1 MRTEGRPKIT
11 RIEAVEFFVEL
22 ENLGMTADG
31 CEMQY
36 MPGETL
42 RPMRYVLTIDTDA
55 GVRGEFVG
63 RRPESYNQ
71 LQRVAGRMLGRSAL
85 DRERIY
91 GELKRQFRATIN
103 LATAP
108 LDIALWDLAGKLYG
122 APIYEL
128 LGGSDD
134 PLPAYASTHFG
145 DASGGLDSPEAFA
158 DFAVRCK
165 EMGYPAFKIH
175 GWGAPIE
182 REVRLVTAVR
192 EAVGDGMQLMHDPGC
207 TYRTFLEALTVGKAL
222 DDANYLWYEDPYM
235 DGGMS
240 AFGNKKLREL
250 LRTPILI
257 TEHIRGLEQHVDVII
272 AGGTDLV
279 RVDANLDGGLTGALK
294 ICHAAEGFGLDV
306 EIHSPGPAHR
316 HLMAS
321 IPNSNY
327 YEMSLVH
334 PKAPTH
340 NGKTYLDYEDELETI
355 DANGCVSV
363 PAGPGLGVSIDWD
376 LVRRNRTGGF
386 VFEV

>member
-42 RPMRYVLTIDTDA
+42 RPMRYVLTIDTNT

-71 LQRVAGRMLGRSAL
+71 LQRVAGRILGRSAL

-257 TEHIRGLEQHVDVII
+257 TEHIRGLEQHVDRDHRGRNGSG
-272 AGGTDLV
+272 AGRCEPGRRADGRAQNLPRRRGLWFGRRNTLA
-279 RVDANLDGGLTGALK
+279 RSGAPAPHGVDPQL
-294 ICHAAEGFGLDV
+294 
-306 EIHSPGPAHR
+306 
-316 HLMAS
+316 
-321 IPNSNY
+321 
-327 YEMSLVH
+327 
-334 PKAPTH
+334 
-340 NGKTYLDYEDELETI
+340 ELLR
-355 DANGCVSV
+355 NV
-363 PAGPGLGVSIDWD
+363 AGPPQGPHS
-376 LVRRNRTGGF
+376 
-386 VFEV
+386 

>member
-1 MRTEGRPKIT
+1 M
-11 RIEAVEFFVEL
+11 EL
-22 ENLGMTADG
+22 ENLGMTPDG
-31 CEMQY
+31 CEMLY
-36 MPGETL
+36 RPGETL
-42 RPMRYVLTIDTDA
+42 RPMRYVLMIDTDA

-103 LATAP
+103 LAVAP

-128 LGGSDD
+128 LGGKSD

-175 GWGAPIE
+175 SWGAPIE

-207 TYRTFLEALTVGKAL
+207 TYRTFLEALTVGRAL
-222 DDANYLWYEDPYM
+222 DEANYLWYEDPYM

-240 AFGNKKLREL
+240 AFGNKKLR
-250 LRTPILI
+250 
-257 TEHIRGLEQHVDVII
+257 
-272 AGGTDLV
+272 
-279 RVDANLDGGLTGALK
+279 GA
-294 ICHAAEGFGLDV
+294 
-306 EIHSPGPAHR
+306 P
-316 HLMAS
+316 
-321 IPNSNY
+321 PNSNPDNGA
-327 YEMSLVH
+327 H
-334 PKAPTH
+334 PR
-340 NGKTYLDYEDELETI
+340 
-355 DANGCVSV
+355 
-363 PAGPGLGVSIDWD
+363 AGAARGRNRR
-376 LVRRNRTGGF
+376 RRNGRRSRRRQSGRRSHWRAQNLSRRRRLWIGR
-386 VFEV
+386 